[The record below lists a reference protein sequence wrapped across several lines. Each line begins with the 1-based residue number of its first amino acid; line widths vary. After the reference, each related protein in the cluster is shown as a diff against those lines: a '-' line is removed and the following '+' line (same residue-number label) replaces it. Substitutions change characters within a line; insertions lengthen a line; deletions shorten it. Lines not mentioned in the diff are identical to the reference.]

1 MKQKNPLKTGFRP
14 AGLLSFLAIL
24 FATANQIHAQESFQ
38 ASHAET
44 AILAL
49 QTTNTSRNAVGPED
63 KSLLEKALQSVD
75 FEEKR
80 QEITTNIY
88 VMMHGIEHRSIPNF
102 TLDGKPV
109 ILLSKA
115 ALLAK
120 NPRAFF
126 IVKDIQRTAN
136 HAYIDIAL
144 HYDFEG
150 NYENTIE
157 TELVLTKVGEQWTKQ
172 DFSQPSTR

>member
-1 MKQKNPLKTGFRP
+1 MKQKNPLKSGFRP

-24 FATANQIHAQESFQ
+24 FATANQVHAQESFQ

-49 QTTNTSRNAVGPED
+49 QTTNTSRKAVGPED
-63 KSLLEKALQSVD
+63 KSLLEKALKSVD

-80 QEITTNIY
+80 QEIPTNIY

-109 ILLSKA
+109 TLLSKS
-115 ALLAK
+115 ALLEKKSACVLYCK
-120 NPRAFF
+120 RHPANSAPRLY
-126 IVKDIQRTAN
+126 R
-136 HAYIDIAL
+136 HCIAL
-144 HYDFEG
+144 RFRR
-150 NYENTIE
+150 
-157 TELVLTKVGEQWTKQ
+157 ELRKHHRNR
-172 DFSQPSTR
+172 TRAYQSR